1 MINVIV
7 KPYGLEVREPVD
19 GFRPFL
25 FALRIPY
32 KPNAP
37 ELSVG
42 SYSLGVICVPVNE
55 VE

>member
-7 KPYGLEVREPVD
+7 KPYGLDVRAPVE
-19 GFRPFL
+19 GFLPFL

-32 KPNAP
+32 KPNEP
-37 ELSVG
+37 ELFVG
-42 SYSLGVICVPVNE
+42 SYSDGVIPVPVYD